1 VSNNGGAVILTGNF
15 PIPEDRRPLL
25 QQLVTELNREQLM
38 FLSGYFAGAAAASPA
53 GIPAYQENLPGA
65 HARAPQ
71 PQLTSNVSQFAPP
84 AAAASAAVSAA
95 PTLTVIS
102 ASHTGN
108 GRKISEKLVAAVQAL
123 GLQARLVKAGDYNPR
138 DIAKEKL
145 LYVVISTHGDGDPPD
160 EARAIYE
167 FLGTKRA
174 PQLPELQYSV
184 LALGDTS
191 YPKFCEAGRV
201 VDERLAKL
209 GAKRLL
215 PRVDCDVD
223 FEKLAQTWVDDA
235 LARMREIKD
244 KLAPAGGQTGSAIP
258 TGVAPQAAPAP
269 VAPELTRAHPAT
281 AEVLANQRIVGR
293 GALREVRHVELAF
306 PGLGNLYKPGDAL
319 GIVHR
324 NPDGAI
330 EAVLKATKLDGAA
343 TVTHEGKTHTLVEW
357 LRDERELTRIA
368 RPLLVSVAKQAK
380 VDISELLNNA
390 QAMAKLTAS
399 CQVSDVLASYP
410 ADWTPE
416 ALVGSLRP
424 VTGRVYSIASS
435 PAAVGD
441 EVHLT
446 VAVVGSDTDRKLLA
460 GAASNFVVN
469 TAVDSNVQ
477 VWIEKNE
484 RFRVPADGSRD
495 IIMVGPGTGIAPFRG
510 FVQEREA
517 TGATGKNWLFFGG
530 RSLYHDFL
538 YQLEWQQALKRKALH
553 RVDVA
558 FSRDQAE
565 KIYVQ
570 HRIKQAGKELFS
582 WLQNGAYFYVC
593 GDASAMAP
601 DVNAALLDIVREHG
615 NMDADDAQSWM
626 ADLTADGRYL
636 RDVY

>member
-1 VSNNGGAVILTGNF
+1 MSGAVILQGNF
-15 PIPEDRRPLL
+15 PIPEDRRHLL

-38 FLSGYFAGAAAASPA
+38 FLSGYFAGAAAATPT
-53 GIPAYQENLPGA
+53 GIPAFTENLPGA
-65 HARAPQ
+65 QARAAQ
-71 PQLTSNVSQFAPP
+71 PQLAPVSAGVTPI
-84 AAAASAAVSAA
+84 AAAAAVAAA
-95 PTLTVIS
+95 PSLTIIS

-108 GRKISEKLVAAVQAL
+108 GRKISEKLLAAVQAL
-123 GLQARLVKAGDYNPR
+123 GMQARVVKAGDYNPR

-160 EARAIYE
+160 EARALYE

-223 FEKLAQTWVDDA
+223 FEKLAQTWADDA

-244 KLAPAGGQTGSAIP
+244 KLAPAS
-258 TGVAPQAAPAP
+258 APAQSAATP
-269 VAPELTRAHPAT
+269 VAASAPAAIELTRAQPAT

-324 NPDGAI
+324 NPDAAI
-330 EAVLKATKLDGAA
+330 DAVLKATRLDAGA
-343 TVTHEGKTHTLVEW
+343 TVTQDGKTHTLLEW

-368 RPLLVSVAKQAK
+368 RPLLVQVAKQAK
-380 VDISELLNNA
+380 VDISELLGNA
-390 QAMAKLTAS
+390 QAMAKLTAN

-410 ADWTPE
+410 AEWTPE
-416 ALVGSLRP
+416 ALVAALRP
-424 VTGRVYSIASS
+424 VHGRVYSIASS

-441 EVHLT
+441 EAHLT

-469 TAVDSNVQ
+469 TPVDSNVQ
-477 VWIEKNE
+477 VWIEKND
-484 RFRVPADGSRD
+484 RFRVPADGARD
-495 IIMVGPGTGIAPFRG
+495 IIMVGPGTGVAPFRG
-510 FVQEREA
+510 FLQEREA
-517 TGATGKNWLFFGG
+517 AGATGRNWLFFGG

-538 YQLEWQQALKRKALH
+538 YQLEWQQALKRKSLH

-570 HRIKQAGKELFS
+570 HRIKQAGKELFA
-582 WLQNGAYFYVC
+582 WLSNGAYLYVC

-601 DVNAALLDIVREHG
+601 DVNAALLDVVREQG
-615 NMDADDAQSWM
+615 NMDADDAQAWV

>member
-1 VSNNGGAVILTGNF
+1 VSSAVIIQGNF
-15 PIPEDRRPLL
+15 PIPEDRRDQL
-25 QQLVTELNREQLM
+25 QQLATELNREQLM
-38 FLSGYFAGAAAASPA
+38 WLSGYFAGAAAAAPSS
-53 GIPAYQENLPGA
+53 IPGFQANLLGGQ
-65 HARAPQ
+65 ARAQ
-71 PQLTSNVSQFAPP
+71 HAPVAAPAAFTP
-84 AAAASAAVSAA
+84 AAAAPAAAPL
-95 PTLTVIS
+95 PTLTILS

-108 GRKISEKLVAAVQAL
+108 GRKISEKLLAAVQAL
-123 GLQARLVKAGDYNPR
+123 GMQARLIKAGDYQPR
-138 DIAKEKL
+138 EIAKEKL

-160 EARAIYE
+160 EARGLYE

-184 LALGDTS
+184 LSLGDTS

-223 FEKLAQTWVDDA
+223 FEKLAQTWADDA
-235 LARMREIKD
+235 LARVREIKD
-244 KLAPAGGQTGSAIP
+244 KLAPAPSVA
-258 TGVAPQAAPAP
+258 TGVAHTAATAAP
-269 VAPELTRAHPAT
+269 VVELTRTNPAT

-306 PGLGNLYKPGDAL
+306 PGLGNLYKAGDAL

-324 NPDGAI
+324 NPEPAI
-330 EAVLKATKLDGAA
+330 DAVLKATRLDGAA
-343 TVTHEGKTHTLVEW
+343 TVTHDGKTHTLLEW

-368 RPLLVSVAKQAK
+368 RPLLVQVAKHAN
-380 VDISELLNNA
+380 VDISELLGNA
-390 QAMAKLTAS
+390 TAMAKLTAT
-399 CQVSDVLASYP
+399 CQVSDILGSYP

-416 ALVGSLRP
+416 ALVNVLRP

-441 EVHLT
+441 EAHLT
-446 VAVVGSDTDRKLLA
+446 VAVVGSDSDRKLLA
-460 GAASNFVVN
+460 GAASHFVVH
-469 TAVDSNVQ
+469 TPVDSNVQ
-477 VWIEKNE
+477 VWIEKND
-484 RFRVPADGSRD
+484 RFRVPTDGARD
-495 IIMVGPGTGIAPFRG
+495 IIMVGPGTGVAPFRG

-517 TGATGKNWLFFGG
+517 AGATGKNWLFFGG

-570 HRIKQAGKELFS
+570 HRIKQAGKELFA
-582 WLQNGAYFYVC
+582 WLSNGAYFYVC

-601 DVNAALLDIVREHG
+601 DVNAALLDVVREHG
-615 NMDADDAQSWM
+615 NMDADDAQSWV

>member
-1 VSNNGGAVILTGNF
+1 MSSGVVIQGNF
-15 PIPEDRRPLL
+15 PIPEERRDQL
-25 QQLVTELNREQLM
+25 QQLATELNREQLM
-38 FLSGYFAGAAAASPA
+38 WLSGYFAGAAAAAPSS
-53 GIPAYQENLPGA
+53 IPAFQNNLLGGA
-65 HARAPQ
+65 QARVQLPASAP
-71 PQLTSNVSQFAPP
+71 VAPLQNAAVP
-84 AAAASAAVSAA
+84 AAAAAAA
-95 PTLTVIS
+95 PSLTIIS

-108 GRKISEKLVAAVQAL
+108 GRKICEKLLAAVQAL
-123 GLQARLVKAGDYNPR
+123 GVQARMVKAGDYQPR
-138 DIAKEKL
+138 EIAKEKL
-145 LYVVISTHGDGDPPD
+145 LYIVISTHGDGDPPD
-160 EARAIYE
+160 EARGLYE
-167 FLGTKRA
+167 FLGTRRA

-201 VDERLAKL
+201 IDERLAKL

-223 FEKLAQTWVDDA
+223 FEKLAQTWSDDA
-235 LARMREIKD
+235 LTRVREIKD
-244 KLAPAGGQTGSAIP
+244 KF
-258 TGVAPQAAPAP
+258 APAP
-269 VAPELTRAHPAT
+269 TAGGFAAATTPPAPSVPELTRANPAT

-324 NPDGAI
+324 NPDSAI

-343 TVTHEGKTHTLVEW
+343 TVAHEGRTHTLHEW

-368 RPLLVSVAKQAK
+368 RPLLVQVAKQAK
-380 VDISELLNNA
+380 VDITELLGNA
-390 QAMAKLTAS
+390 QALAKLTAT

-410 ADWTPE
+410 AEWTAE
-416 ALVGSLRP
+416 ALVSALRP

-441 EVHLT
+441 EAHLT

-460 GAASNFVVN
+460 GAASHFVVN
-469 TAVDSNVQ
+469 TPSDSNVQ

-484 RFRVPADGSRD
+484 RFRVPADGARD
-495 IIMVGPGTGIAPFRG
+495 IIMVGPGTGVAPFRG

-517 TGATGKNWLFFGG
+517 AGASGRNWLFYGG

-570 HRIKQAGKELFS
+570 HRIKQAGKELYA
-582 WLQNGAYFYVC
+582 WLQNGAYLYVC

-601 DVNAALLDIVREHG
+601 DVNAALIEVVREQG
-615 NMDADDAQSWM
+615 NMDADDAQAWV

>member
-1 VSNNGGAVILTGNF
+1 MSGAVILQGNF
-15 PIPEDRRPLL
+15 PIPDDRRHLL
-25 QQLVTELNREQLM
+25 TQLATELNREQLLW
-38 FLSGYFAGAAAASPA
+38 LSGYFAGAAAATPS
-53 GIPAYQENLPGA
+53 GIPAFQENLPGA

-71 PQLTSNVSQFAPP
+71 PQLAPVPSGVAQFAPV
-84 AAAASAAVSAA
+84 AAAAAA
-95 PTLTVIS
+95 PALSLTIIS

-108 GRKISEKLVAAVQAL
+108 GRKISENLLAAVKAM
-123 GLQARLVKAGDYNPR
+123 GVQARMVKAGDYQPR
-138 DIAKEKL
+138 EIAKERL
-145 LYVVISTHGDGDPPD
+145 LYIVISTHGDGDPPD
-160 EARAIYE
+160 EARALYE

-201 VDERLAKL
+201 IDERLAKL

-223 FEKLAQTWVDDA
+223 FEKLAKTWSDDA
-235 LARMREIKD
+235 LARVREFKE
-244 KLAPAGGQTGSAIP
+244 KNAPSAPAAS
-258 TGVAPQAAPAP
+258 GVAHASAPTEA
-269 VAPELTRAHPAT
+269 VAELTRAHPAT

-306 PGLGNLYKPGDAL
+306 PGLGTLYKAGDAL

-324 NPDGAI
+324 NPDSAI
-330 EAVLKATKLDGAA
+330 EAVLAATKLDASA
-343 TVTHEGKTHTLVEW
+343 SVTHEGKSHTLLEW

-368 RPLLVSVAKQAK
+368 RPLLVQVAKQAK
-380 VDISELLNNA
+380 VDISELLGNA

-410 ADWTPE
+410 AEWTPE
-416 ALVGSLRP
+416 ALVAALRP

-435 PAAVGD
+435 PAVVGD
-441 EVHLT
+441 EAHLT

-460 GAASNFVVN
+460 GAASHFVVN

-477 VWIEKNE
+477 VWIEKND

-495 IIMVGPGTGIAPFRG
+495 IVMVGPGTGVAPFRG

-517 TGATGKNWLFFGG
+517 AGASGRNWLFFGG

-538 YQLEWQQALKRKALH
+538 YQLEWQQALKRQALH

-570 HRIKQAGKELFS
+570 HRIRQAGKELFA
-582 WLQNGAYFYVC
+582 WLSNGAYFYVC

-601 DVNAALLDIVREHG
+601 DVHAALLDVVREHG
-615 NMDADDAQSWM
+615 NLDADDAQAWV

>member
-1 VSNNGGAVILTGNF
+1 VSSAVIIQGNF
-15 PIPEDRRPLL
+15 PIPEDRRDQL
-25 QQLVTELNREQLM
+25 QQLATELNREQLM
-38 FLSGYFAGAAAASPA
+38 WLSGYFAGAAAAAPSS
-53 GIPAYQENLPGA
+53 IPGFQANLLGGQ
-65 HARAPQ
+65 ARAQ
-71 PQLTSNVSQFAPP
+71 HATAAAPAAFTP
-84 AAAASAAVSAA
+84 AAAAPAAAPL
-95 PTLTVIS
+95 PTLTIIS

-108 GRKISEKLVAAVQAL
+108 GRKISEKLLAAVQAL
-123 GLQARLVKAGDYNPR
+123 GMQARMIKAGDYQPR
-138 DIAKEKL
+138 EIAKEKL
-145 LYVVISTHGDGDPPD
+145 LYIVISTHGDGDPPD
-160 EARAIYE
+160 EARGLYE

-184 LALGDTS
+184 LSLGDTS

-223 FEKLAQTWVDDA
+223 FEKLAQTWADDA
-235 LARMREIKD
+235 LARVREIKE
-244 KLAPAGGQTGSAIP
+244 KLAPAASVA
-258 TGVAPQAAPAP
+258 TGVAHTAATAAP
-269 VAPELTRAHPAT
+269 VVELTRANPAT

-293 GALREVRHVELAF
+293 AALREVRHVELAF
-306 PGLGNLYKPGDAL
+306 PGLGNLYKAGDAI

-324 NPDGAI
+324 NPEPAI
-330 EAVLKATKLDGAA
+330 DAVLKATKLDGAA
-343 TVTHEGKTHTLVEW
+343 AVTHDGKTHTLLEW

-368 RPLLVSVAKQAK
+368 RPLLVQVAKHAN
-380 VDISELLNNA
+380 VDISELLGNA
-390 QAMAKLTAS
+390 TAMAKLTAT
-399 CQVSDVLASYP
+399 CQVSDILGSYP

-416 ALVGSLRP
+416 ALVNVLRP

-441 EVHLT
+441 EAHLT

-460 GAASNFVVN
+460 GAASHFVVH
-469 TAVDSNVQ
+469 TPVDSNVQ

-484 RFRVPADGSRD
+484 RFRVPADGARD
-495 IIMVGPGTGIAPFRG
+495 IIMVGPGTGVAPFRG

-517 TGATGKNWLFFGG
+517 AGATGKNWLFFGG

-570 HRIKQAGKELFS
+570 HRIRQAGKDLFA
-582 WLQNGAYFYVC
+582 WLSNGAYFYVC

-601 DVNAALLDIVREHG
+601 DVNAALLDVVREHG
-615 NMDADDAQSWM
+615 NMDADDAQSWV

>member
-1 VSNNGGAVILTGNF
+1 MSSGVVIQGNF
-15 PIPEDRRPLL
+15 PIPEERRDQL
-25 QQLVTELNREQLM
+25 QQLTTELNREQLM
-38 FLSGYFAGAAAASPA
+38 WLSGYFAGAAAAAPSS
-53 GIPAYQENLPGA
+53 IPGFQSNLLGGA
-65 HARAPQ
+65 QARAQHAAPAA
-71 PQLTSNVSQFAPP
+71 PSAFAP
-84 AAAASAAVSAA
+84 AAAPAAAVAAA
-95 PTLTVIS
+95 PTLTIIS

-108 GRKISEKLVAAVQAL
+108 GRKISEKLLANVQAL
-123 GLQARLVKAGDYNPR
+123 GLQARMVKAGDYQPR
-138 DIAKEKL
+138 EIAKEKL
-145 LYVVISTHGDGDPPD
+145 LYIVISTHGDGDPPD
-160 EARAIYE
+160 EARALYE

-209 GAKRLL
+209 GARRLL

-223 FEKLAQTWVDDA
+223 FEKLAQTWADDA

-244 KLAPAGGQTGSAIP
+244 KLAPSSAAVA
-258 TGVAPQAAPAP
+258 TGVAQAAAP
-269 VAPELTRAHPAT
+269 TEAIPEITRANPVT

-293 GALREVRHVELAF
+293 GALREVRHVELSF

-324 NPDGAI
+324 NPDSAI
-330 EAVLKATKLDGAA
+330 DAVLKATRLDGAA
-343 TVTHEGKTHTLVEW
+343 TVAHEGKTHTLVEW

-368 RPLLVSVAKQAK
+368 RPLLVQVAKQAN
-380 VDISELLNNA
+380 VDISELLGNSV
-390 QAMAKLTAS
+390 AMAKLTAN
-399 CQVSDVLASYP
+399 CQVSDVLGSYP
-410 ADWTPE
+410 AEWTPE
-416 ALVGSLRP
+416 ALVSALRP

-441 EVHLT
+441 EAHLT

-460 GAASNFVVN
+460 GAASDFVVR
-469 TAVDSNVQ
+469 TAVDSQ
-477 VWIEKNE
+477 VNIWIEKND
-484 RFRVPADGSRD
+484 RFRVPADGARD
-495 IIMVGPGTGIAPFRG
+495 IIMIGPGTGVAPFRG

-517 TGATGKNWLFFGG
+517 TGATGRNWLFFGG

-570 HRIKQAGKELFS
+570 HRIRQAGKDLYA
-582 WLQNGAYFYVC
+582 WLSNGAYLYVC

-601 DVNAALLDIVREHG
+601 DVNAALLDVVREHG
-615 NMDADDAQSWM
+615 NLDADDAQAWV

>member
-1 VSNNGGAVILTGNF
+1 VSGGVVIQGNF
-15 PIPEDRRPLL
+15 PIPEERRDQL
-25 QQLVTELNREQLM
+25 QQLTTELNREQLM
-38 FLSGYFAGAAAASPA
+38 WLSGYFAGAAAAAPSSIPGFQSNLLSGAQARAQHAPA
-53 GIPAYQENLPGA
+53 GAPAA
-65 HARAPQ
+65 VAPI
-71 PQLTSNVSQFAPP
+71 AP
-84 AAAASAAVSAA
+84 AAAAAAV
-95 PTLTVIS
+95 PTLTILS

-108 GRKISEKLVAAVQAL
+108 GRKISEKLLAAVQAL
-123 GLQARLVKAGDYNPR
+123 GVQARVVKAGDYQPR
-138 DIAKEKL
+138 EIAKEKL

-160 EARAIYE
+160 EARAFYE

-223 FEKLAQTWVDDA
+223 FEKLAQTWADDA
-235 LARMREIKD
+235 LARVREIKD
-244 KLAPAGGQTGSAIP
+244 KFAPAAGA
-258 TGVAPQAAPAP
+258 AAPAAFAAP
-269 VAPELTRAHPAT
+269 AAQTPAVPELTRAQPAT

-293 GALREVRHVELAF
+293 QALREVRHVELAF

-324 NPDGAI
+324 NPESAI
-330 EAVLKATKLDGAA
+330 DAVLKATKLDGGA
-343 TVTHEGKTHTLVEW
+343 TVAHEGKTHTLLEW

-368 RPLLVSVAKQAK
+368 RPLLVQVARHAN
-380 VDISELLNNA
+380 VDITELLGNA
-390 QAMAKLTAS
+390 EAMAKLTAN

-410 ADWTPE
+410 AEWTPE
-416 ALVGSLRP
+416 ALVGALRP

-441 EVHLT
+441 EAHLT
-446 VAVVGSDTDRKLLA
+446 VAVVGSDTDRKLLS
-460 GAASNFVVN
+460 GAASHFVVN

-477 VWIEKNE
+477 VWIEKND
-484 RFRVPADGSRD
+484 RFRVPADGARD
-495 IIMVGPGTGIAPFRG
+495 IIMVGPGTGVAPFRG

-530 RSLYHDFL
+530 RSLYQDFL
-538 YQLEWQQALKRKALH
+538 YQLEWQQALKRKSLH

-558 FSRDQAE
+558 FSRDQLE

-570 HRIKQAGKELFS
+570 HRIKQAGKELFA
-582 WLQNGAYFYVC
+582 WLSNGAYFYVC
-593 GDASAMAP
+593 GDASSMAP
-601 DVNAALLDIVREHG
+601 DVNTALLEVVSEHG
-615 NMDADDAQSWM
+615 GMDKDDAQAWL

>member
-1 VSNNGGAVILTGNF
+1 MSSAVIIQGNF
-15 PIPEDRRPLL
+15 PIPEDRRDQL
-25 QQLVTELNREQLM
+25 QQLATELNREQLM
-38 FLSGYFAGAAAASPA
+38 WLSGYFAGAAAAAPSS
-53 GIPAYQENLPGA
+53 IPGFQANLLGGQ
-65 HARAPQ
+65 ARAQ
-71 PQLTSNVSQFAPP
+71 HAP
-84 AAAASAAVSAA
+84 SAA
-95 PTLTVIS
+95 PTAFTQTAAAPAAAPLPTLTIIS

-108 GRKISEKLVAAVQAL
+108 GRKISEKLLAAVQAL
-123 GLQARLVKAGDYNPR
+123 GMQARMIKAGDYQPR
-138 DIAKEKL
+138 EIAKEKL

-160 EARAIYE
+160 EARALYE

-184 LALGDTS
+184 LSLGDTS

-223 FEKLAQTWVDDA
+223 FEKLAQTWADDA
-235 LARMREIKD
+235 LARVREIKD
-244 KLAPAGGQTGSAIP
+244 KLAPAASVA
-258 TGVAPQAAPAP
+258 TGVAQAVAPAP
-269 VAPELTRAHPAT
+269 AAVELTRANPAT

-293 GALREVRHVELAF
+293 AALREVRHVELAF
-306 PGLGNLYKPGDAL
+306 PGLGNMYKAGDAL

-324 NPDGAI
+324 NPEPAI
-330 EAVLKATKLDGAA
+330 DAVLKATKLDGAA
-343 TVTHEGKTHTLVEW
+343 AVTHDGKAHTLLEW

-368 RPLLVSVAKQAK
+368 RPLLVQVAKHAN
-380 VDISELLNNA
+380 VDISELLGNA
-390 QAMAKLTAS
+390 SAMARLTAT
-399 CQVSDVLASYP
+399 CQVSDILGSYP

-416 ALVGSLRP
+416 ALVNVLRP

-441 EVHLT
+441 EAHLT

-460 GAASNFVVN
+460 GAASHFVVH
-469 TAVDSNVQ
+469 TPVDSNVQ
-477 VWIEKNE
+477 VWIEKND
-484 RFRVPADGSRD
+484 RFRVPADGARD
-495 IIMVGPGTGIAPFRG
+495 IIMVGPGTGVAPFRG

-517 TGATGKNWLFFGG
+517 AGATGKNWLFFGG

-558 FSRDQAE
+558 FSRDQAQ

-570 HRIKQAGKELFS
+570 HRLKEAGKELYS
-582 WLQNGAYFYVC
+582 WLSNGAYLYVC
-593 GDASAMAP
+593 GDATAMAP
-601 DVNAALLDIVREHG
+601 DVHAALLEIVAQHG
-615 NMDADDAQSWM
+615 AMDADDAQSWL

>member
-1 VSNNGGAVILTGNF
+1 MSSGVVIQGNF
-15 PIPEDRRPLL
+15 PIPEERRDQL
-25 QQLVTELNREQLM
+25 QQLATELNREQLM
-38 FLSGYFAGAAAASPA
+38 WLSGYFAGAAAAAPSS
-53 GIPAYQENLPGA
+53 IPAFQNNLLSGA
-65 HARAPQ
+65 QARAQHPAAG
-71 PQLTSNVSQFAPP
+71 APAAVAPIAP
-84 AAAASAAVSAA
+84 AAAAL
-95 PTLTVIS
+95 PTLTIIS

-108 GRKISEKLVAAVQAL
+108 GRKISEKLLAAVQAL
-123 GLQARLVKAGDYNPR
+123 GMQARMIKAGDYQPR
-138 DIAKEKL
+138 EIAKEKL

-160 EARAIYE
+160 EARGLYE

-184 LALGDTS
+184 LSLGDSS

-223 FEKLAQTWVDDA
+223 FEKLATSWADDA
-235 LARMREIKD
+235 LARVREYAE
-244 KLAPAGGQTGSAIP
+244 KLKPAS
-258 TGVAPQAAPAP
+258 GVVTPMPSAAPAP
-269 VAPELTRAHPAT
+269 VVAELHRANPAT

-293 GALREVRHVELAF
+293 QALREVRHVELAF
-306 PGLGNLYKPGDAL
+306 PGLGKLYKPGDAL

-324 NPDGAI
+324 NPDSAI
-330 EAVLKATKLDGAA
+330 DAVLKATKLDGGA
-343 TVTHEGKTHTLVEW
+343 TVSHEGKSHTLHEW

-368 RPLLVSVAKQAK
+368 RPLLVQVAKQAK
-380 VDISELLNNA
+380 VDITELLGNA
-390 QAMAKLTAS
+390 AAMAKLTAS

-410 ADWTPE
+410 AEWTPE
-416 ALVGSLRP
+416 ALVSTLRP
-424 VTGRVYSIASS
+424 VAGRVYSIASS

-441 EVHLT
+441 EAHLT

-460 GAASNFVVN
+460 GAASHFVVN
-469 TAVDSNVQ
+469 TPADSNVQ
-477 VWIEKNE
+477 VWIERNE
-484 RFRVPADGSRD
+484 RFRVPDDGARD
-495 IIMVGPGTGIAPFRG
+495 IIMIGPGTGVAPFRG
-510 FVQEREA
+510 FLQEREA
-517 TGATGKNWLFFGG
+517 TGATGRNWLFYGG

-538 YQLEWQQALKRKALH
+538 YQLEWQQALKRKSLH

-558 FSRDQAE
+558 FSRDQAQ

-570 HRIKQAGKELFS
+570 HRLKEAGKELYS
-582 WLQNGAYFYVC
+582 WLSNGAYLYVC

-601 DVNAALLDIVREHG
+601 DVNAALLAIVAEQG
-615 NMDADDAQSWM
+615 GLDADDAQGWV